1 MPVQHQTSD
10 LDILKWINW
19 KRFEAEK
26 LLPWTSYA
34 DCSDVRESSLLL
46 FFPLWF
52 HHQRVP
58 TPTFISILLHL
69 MNSYLNLHFKQ
80 VWGRL
85 VFVTA
90 LMNRDKAHVQVWVC
104 IYSFNVVGSMFRPV
118 HAGDEAWSCVTTQ
131 EGSDGW
137 ISCWDVSALRSLPW
151 HTRGKRGGGRGV
163 GYITV
168 VSFKG
173 YIHFKVNA
181 HVTNNVFVFYSA
193 LCQKSCWNSIQP
205 GGKKVNCSKRLKEL
219 FANATRIYLFS
230 NYSIS
235 MFKLE
240 KVTLM

>member
-34 DCSDVRESSLLL
+34 DCSVTFERVAFS
-46 FFPLWF
+46 FFFSLWF

-181 HVTNNVFVFYSA
+181 HVTNNVFVFFL
-193 LCQKSCWNSIQP
+193 LCSVP
-205 GGKKVNCSKRLKEL
+205 KEL
-219 FANATRIYLFS
+219 LKFNSAWGQ
-230 NYSIS
+230 
-235 MFKLE
+235 K
-240 KVTLM
+240 K

>member
-34 DCSDVRESSLLL
+34 DCSVTFERVAFS

-90 LMNRDKAHVQVWVC
+90 LMNRDKAHVQVWVR

-151 HTRGKRGGGRGV
+151 HTRGKGGCRV
-163 GYITV
+163 YYCSIIQRLH
-168 VSFKG
+168 SF
-173 YIHFKVNA
+173 
-181 HVTNNVFVFYSA
+181 
-193 LCQKSCWNSIQP
+193 
-205 GGKKVNCSKRLKEL
+205 
-219 FANATRIYLFS
+219 
-230 NYSIS
+230 
-235 MFKLE
+235 
-240 KVTLM
+240 

>member
-1 MPVQHQTSD
+1 MNQLEKIWSRKTTSM
-10 LDILKWINW
+10 N
-19 KRFEAEK
+19 K
-26 LLPWTSYA
+26 LRWLF
-34 DCSDVRESSLLL
+34 CDVRESSLLL

-104 IYSFNVVGSMFRPV
+104 ICSFNVVGSMFRPV

-181 HVTNNVFVFYSA
+181 HVTNNVFVCFFFFTL
-193 LCQKSCWNSIQP
+193 LCAKRAVEIQFSL
-205 GGKKVNCSKRLKEL
+205 GAKK
-219 FANATRIYLFS
+219 
-230 NYSIS
+230 
-235 MFKLE
+235 
-240 KVTLM
+240 